1 MSMWIGLCRQFTTQ
15 VTQLVVARIEKNGAA
30 TSIVDCCKNRFDRKL
45 SVVTD
50 LPILVSDWVIHFYDD
65 DKLEFDV
72 PIINDLGNSKGA
84 IIPGLPVRVDTL
96 FRKNKLM
103 M

>member
-1 MSMWIGLCRQFTTQ
+1 M
-15 VTQLVVARIEKNGAA
+15 
-30 TSIVDCCKNRFDRKL
+30 
-45 SVVTD
+45 VTD

-72 PIINDLGNSKGA
+72 AIINDLGNSNGA
-84 IIPGLPVRVDTL
+84 IIPGLPVSLDTL
-96 FRKNKLM
+96 SRKNKLM

>member
-1 MSMWIGLCRQFTTQ
+1 M
-15 VTQLVVARIEKNGAA
+15 
-30 TSIVDCCKNRFDRKL
+30 
-45 SVVTD
+45 VTD

-65 DKLEFDV
+65 DKLRFDV
-72 PIINDLGNSKGA
+72 SIINNLGSSNEATISD
-84 IIPGLPVRVDTL
+84 LPVSLDTL

>member
-1 MSMWIGLCRQFTTQ
+1 MWVRLCRQFTTQ
-15 VTQLVVARIEKNGAA
+15 VTQLVVGRKEKNGAA

-65 DKLEFDV
+65 DKLRFDV
-72 PIINDLGNSKGA
+72 SIINNLGSSNEA
-84 IIPGLPVRVDTL
+84 IISDLPVSQDTL

>member
-1 MSMWIGLCRQFTTQ
+1 M
-15 VTQLVVARIEKNGAA
+15 VE
-30 TSIVDCCKNRFDRKL
+30 CCKNWSDTKL
-45 SVVTD
+45 SVVTN

-65 DKLEFDV
+65 DKLGLDV
-72 PIINDLGNSKGA
+72 PIINDLGSSNGA
-84 IIPGLPVRVDTL
+84 IIPGPLVSLDTL